1 MQPSEFLKLAVVL
14 FAADLLVRRQDDL
27 SDVRRSLKPLLLL
40 AGFAAGACLVQ
51 GDLGSAIV
59 MTAIVLGVAFVGG
72 VPLLPMIGT
81 TILSAVTAVAFVFS
95 SEYRYQRFTAFLA
108 HREAALRRVATS
120 RTRRSSPS
128 PTAG

>member
-59 MTAIVLGVAFVGG
+59 MTSDRARRGVRRRSAPV
-72 VPLLPMIGT
+72 PMIGT
-81 TILSAVTAVAFVFS
+81 DDPVG
-95 SEYRYQRFTAFLA
+95 R
-108 HREAALRRVATS
+108 
-120 RTRRSSPS
+120 
-128 PTAG
+128 